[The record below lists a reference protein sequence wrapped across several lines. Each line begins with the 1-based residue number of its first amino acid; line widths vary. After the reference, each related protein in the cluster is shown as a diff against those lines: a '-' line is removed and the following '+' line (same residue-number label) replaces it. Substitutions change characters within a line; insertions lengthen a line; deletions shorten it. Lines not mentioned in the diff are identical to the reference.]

1 MDTLRQLQKANL
13 LTLSQAITDQHKN
26 FIVNT
31 VNTSCLRMAVF
42 TGEYPWHFHPT
53 SDELFMVV
61 EGELFIDLRDQETVV
76 LKPNEIFT
84 IPAGV
89 IHRTR
94 ALQRTVN
101 LCFEDSAATTEF
113 LGEQ

>member
-1 MDTLRQLQKANL
+1 MDTLKQLQKANL
-13 LTLSQAITDQHKN
+13 LTLSQAITEQHQN
-26 FIVNT
+26 FVVNT
-31 VNTSCLRMAVF
+31 VNTSCLRLAVF
-42 TGEYPWHFHPT
+42 TGEYPWHVHPT

-61 EGELFIDLRDQETVV
+61 EGELFIDVRNGETVA

-113 LGEQ
+113 LKDQ